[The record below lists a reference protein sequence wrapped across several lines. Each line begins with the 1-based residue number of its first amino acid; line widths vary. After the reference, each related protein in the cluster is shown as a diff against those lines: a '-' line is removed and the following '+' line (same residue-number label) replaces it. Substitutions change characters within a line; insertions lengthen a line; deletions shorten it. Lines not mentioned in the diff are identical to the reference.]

1 MGEKIVITK
10 PGMLTTV
17 QDLGREGF
25 MGAAL
30 SRGGALDTKQM
41 IYANLLVGNEETD
54 AGLEITGLGPS
65 IHFSQSTCIAVCGAT
80 INANL
85 LFANGKRN
93 ALPLNRPVI
102 APAGST
108 VQLSECRFGFR
119 AWMAFAGGLD
129 TPTVLKSRS
138 SHLAAEV
145 GLPRIAA
152 NTEIALGENSK
163 KRTAYAKARAL
174 QQTGNADNMF
184 LTHSWSL
191 KSTLPIAWP
200 RAEILAIKGRHFHL
214 LPSDQQAILLEQRWK
229 IDARSNRQG
238 IALAGNPIDTEKLPS
253 ILSEPVRFGTVQL
266 PPGGKPYILLGEH
279 QTTGGYPKILEIIQP
294 MRPLLAQLAPGCEL
308 HFKVID
314 FDHALNVGQKSERE
328 FSLIRDV
335 ILEKLKTAA

>member
-25 MGAAL
+25 LGDAL
-30 SRGGALDTKQM
+30 SRGGALDAKQM

-65 IHFSQSTCIAVCGAT
+65 IYFSQSTCIAVCGAT
-80 INANL
+80 INASL

-93 ALPLNRPVI
+93 PLPLNRPVI
-102 APAGST
+102 TPAGST
-108 VQLSECRFGFR
+108 IQLSECRFGFR

-129 TPTVLKSRS
+129 APTVLRSRS

-145 GLPRIAA
+145 GPPRIAA
-152 NTEIALGENSK
+152 NTEISLGGESK
-163 KRTAYAKARAL
+163 RRTAGAKARAL
-174 QQTGNADNMF
+174 QLNGQPESMF
-184 LTHSWSL
+184 LTHTWSL
-191 KSTLPIAWP
+191 KNTLPIAWP
-200 RAEILAIKGRHFHL
+200 RAEILAIKGRHLHV
-214 LPSDQQAILLEQRWK
+214 LPTDQQARLLEQRWK

-238 IALAGNPIDTEKLPS
+238 IALAGSPINTENLPS

-294 MRPLLAQLAPGCEL
+294 MRPVLAQLAPGCEI
-308 HFKVID
+308 HFKVIN
-314 FDHALNVGQKSERE
+314 FDQALELGQKSEKE

-335 ILEKLKTAA
+335 ILEKLKTVA